1 MTPVRRPDPRPP
13 RGLPTRGRLVVYV
26 LSVLALLALR
36 AVSYATPP
44 ESLWIAG
51 IYDGSDFDDQIQLLR
66 YVAGT
71 PESLDVPEVVVPAPP
86 SPERVLL
93 PDPSRLPS
101 AAVPA
106 VASRAPPAA

>member
-1 MTPVRRPDPRPP
+1 MTPARRLDPR
-13 RGLPTRGRLVVYV
+13 RRSGLPVRGRLAVYV
-26 LSVLALLALR
+26 LSVLVLLALR

-44 ESLWIAG
+44 EALWIAG
-51 IYDGSDFDDQIQLLR
+51 IYDGSDFEDQIQLLR

-71 PESLDVPEVVVPAPP
+71 PESLDVPVVVVPAPP

-101 AAVPA
+101 VAVAA